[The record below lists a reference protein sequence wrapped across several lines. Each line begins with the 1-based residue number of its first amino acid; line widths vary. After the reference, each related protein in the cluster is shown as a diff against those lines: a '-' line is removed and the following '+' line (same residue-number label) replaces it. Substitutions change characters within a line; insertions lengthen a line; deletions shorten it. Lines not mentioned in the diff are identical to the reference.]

1 MSPSDPLRG
10 WKQIGAYLHRD
21 VRTVQRWERNEALP
35 VHRQLHQK
43 LASVHALRAELEAWV
58 AKRTVPQPP
67 SQALFPTRDPRAYE
81 LYLRGRQQF
90 HQFRRR
96 SFEHASEL
104 FRRAIACD
112 AECAIAH
119 AGLADCCSY
128 LYLYWQPTVDN
139 LRMADSASRRA
150 VALAP
155 GLAETQVSRA
165 VALSTLRNYPEAE
178 DTFRTAIRIDPNCFE
193 ARYFY
198 GRACLAQG
206 KYKEAVEQF
215 RAAAAVR
222 GDDYQA
228 PALMG
233 LAYIGS
239 GRRKLGLRACA
250 QALEIA
256 KQQLALNPGDV
267 RALYLG
273 AGCLAKIGRRKTALA
288 WAGRA
293 LALDGKDSAVLYNVG
308 CLYAVLDRPQE
319 ALRCLR
325 KVVRSGWRKDWI
337 RHDPDW
343 ATLRDMKEFVAL
355 TR

>member
-21 VRTVQRWERNEALP
+21 VRTVQRRERNEALP
-35 VHRQLHQK
+35 VQRQLHQK
-43 LASVHALRAELEAWV
+43 LGSVHALRAELEAWV
-58 AKRTVPQPP
+58 APRPVPQTP

-96 SFEHASEL
+96 SFEHAREH
-104 FRRAIACD
+104 FRRAIAFD
-112 AECAIAH
+112 AYSAISH
-119 AGLADCCSY
+119 AGLADCRSY

-165 VALSTLRNYPEAE
+165 VALSTLRFFLEAE

-198 GRACLAQG
+198 GRAYLAQG

-239 GRRKLGLRACA
+239 GRRKLGLRAYA
-250 QALEIA
+250 Q
-256 KQQLALNPGDV
+256 
-267 RALYLG
+267 
-273 AGCLAKIGRRKTALA
+273 
-288 WAGRA
+288 
-293 LALDGKDSAVLYNVG
+293 
-308 CLYAVLDRPQE
+308 
-319 ALRCLR
+319 
-325 KVVRSGWRKDWI
+325 
-337 RHDPDW
+337 
-343 ATLRDMKEFVAL
+343 
-355 TR
+355 